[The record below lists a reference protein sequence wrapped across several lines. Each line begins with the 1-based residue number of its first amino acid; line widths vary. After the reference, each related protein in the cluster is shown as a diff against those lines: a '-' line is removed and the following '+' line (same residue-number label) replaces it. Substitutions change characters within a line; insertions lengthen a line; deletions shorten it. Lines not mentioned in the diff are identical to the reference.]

1 VTNLP
6 DPADPSS
13 SHRYI
18 SNAGEDIREMLA
30 TIGVDSIDRLF
41 DTIPNDVKLKE
52 LLDIPGPWSE
62 VETRRWFRDLAAR
75 NKTSID
81 HLSFLGGG
89 AYAHYQPSCVDHLI
103 QRAEFLT
110 AYTPYQPEVSQ
121 GTLQSI
127 FEYQTHQCLLTG
139 LDVANASL
147 YDGSTALCEAVL
159 MAERLSKGRK
169 KVVLAK
175 SIHPHYVQTVR
186 TYIQNLGI
194 EIVEVPWG
202 DDGRVDLDALRA
214 ACDGAFGVAVQSPN
228 FFGVVEDYD
237 AIARAT
243 EGITKIAVVAE
254 ATSFGI
260 LTPPGEHGFDICV
273 SEGQAWGVPTQFG
286 GPYVGFMVVRD
297 ALKRHMPG
305 RLVGETVDVDGKR
318 AYVLT
323 LATREQHIRRGKA
336 TSNICTNQALI
347 ALAANIY
354 LSLMGKQGL
363 HEVATQCLQKTAYLR
378 SKLREID
385 GVELP
390 FAGPVYNE
398 FAVRTPFPAKEIL
411 AGLER
416 EKILGGI
423 PLGWFFEDRDRDFLV
438 AVTELHTREQLDRY
452 AAALNA
458 VIPSVARDPG
468 GRSARHEPIRATRAP
483 DPSLSLGMTGRAQ

>member
-1 VTNLP
+1 MSLP
-6 DPADPSS
+6 DPTAPSS

-30 TIGVDSIDRLF
+30 VIGVDSIDELF
-41 DTIPNDVKLKE
+41 ETIPDDVKLKG

-62 VETRRWFRDLAAR
+62 IETRRWFRGLAAR
-75 NKTSID
+75 NVTTGD
-81 HLSFLGGG
+81 HVSFLGGG
-89 AYAHYQPSCVDHLI
+89 AYAHYQPACIDQLLLRS
-103 QRAEFLT
+103 EFLT

-159 MAERLSKGRK
+159 MAERLTKGK
-169 KVVLAK
+169 TKVVLAR
-175 SIHPHYVQTVR
+175 SIHPHYRDTVR

-194 EIVEVPWG
+194 EIVEVGWG
-202 DDGRVDLDALRA
+202 ADGRIDLDELRA
-214 ACDGAFGVAVQSPN
+214 ATDGAFAIAVQSPN
-228 FFGVVEDYD
+228 FLGVIEDYD
-237 AIARAT
+237 AVTKAVPDL
-243 EGITKIAVVAE
+243 TKIAVVAE

-260 LTPPGEHGFDICV
+260 LAPPGQHGFDICV
-273 SEGQAWGVPTQFG
+273 GEGQAWGIPTQFG
-286 GPYVGFMVVRD
+286 GPYVGFMVVRE

-336 TSNICTNQALI
+336 TSNICTNEALI

-354 LSLMGKQGL
+354 LSLMGKVGL
-363 HEVATQCLQKTAYLR
+363 REVATQCVQKTAYLR
-378 SKLREID
+378 QAVQKIAS
-385 GVELP
+385 VELP
-390 FAGPVYNE
+390 FSGPVYNE
-398 FAVRTPFPAKEIL
+398 LVVRTPYPAVEIL
-411 AGLER
+411 KDLEH

-423 PLGWFFEDRDRDFLV
+423 PLGEFFEGSERDFLV
-438 AVTELHTREQLDRY
+438 AVTELHTREQLDQFAVALS
-452 AAALNA
+452 AA
-458 VIPSVARDPG
+458 ISRE
-468 GRSARHEPIRATRAP
+468 RR
-483 DPSLSLGMTGRAQ
+483 

>member
-1 VTNLP
+1 VSNLP
-6 DPADPSS
+6 NPTAPSS

-18 SNAGEDIREMLA
+18 PNAGEDIREMLA

-41 DTIPNDVKLKE
+41 DSIPADIQLKE

-62 VETRRWFRDLAAR
+62 VETRNWFRALASR
-75 NKTSID
+75 NKTSTD
-81 HLSFLGGG
+81 HVSFLGGG

-110 AYTPYQPEVSQ
+110 AYTPYQPEISQ

-159 MAERLSKGRK
+159 LAERVAKNKK

-175 SIHPHYVQTVR
+175 SIHPHYRQTVD
-186 TYIQNLGI
+186 TYIQNLGL
-194 EIVEVPWG
+194 EIVEVGWG
-202 DDGRVDLDALRA
+202 EDGRVDLDALRA
-214 ACDGAFGVAVQSPN
+214 ACDGACGVAVQSPN

-237 AIARAT
+237 AIANAT
-243 EGITKIAVVAE
+243 AGITKIAVVAE

-260 LTPPGEHGFDICV
+260 LVPPGEHGFDICV
-273 SEGQAWGVPTQFG
+273 GEGQAWGIPTQFG

-297 ALKRHMPG
+297 SLKRHMPG

-363 HEVATQCLQKTAYLR
+363 REVATQCLQKTAYLR
-378 SKLREID
+378 GKLRDIA

-398 FAVRTPFPAKEIL
+398 FVVRTPFPATEIL
-411 AGLER
+411 LDLEH
-416 EKILGGI
+416 EKFLGGI
-423 PLGWFFEDRDRDFLV
+423 PLEPFFDGHERDFLV

-452 AAALNA
+452 AAALRA
-458 VIPSVARDPG
+458 AIARE
-468 GRSARHEPIRATRAP
+468 RR
-483 DPSLSLGMTGRAQ
+483 